1 MLFHKSGAS
10 NFTFSITPV
19 PLDNN
24 TSLDVAPSLNDGDTN
39 DSVEEAKISAKY
51 EGNRRSLTF
60 QYPS

>member
-1 MLFHKSGAS
+1 M
-10 NFTFSITPV
+10 